1 MDNNIFPLPFEI
13 HLAFVCL
20 AVLIF
25 VVRFIMTKRTYQ
37 IFMTVA
43 TALTMAI
50 YLNVDKSWYST
61 WYDCIGIIELVLV
74 VVSLI
79 SVIMDKRKVKAL
91 KADETTEEQ
100 TQEAAQ

>member
-1 MDNNIFPLPFEI
+1 MDNNIFPLPFEL

-20 AVLIF
+20 ALLIL

-43 TALTMAI
+43 VALTMAI
-50 YLNVDKSWYST
+50 YIDWGKT

-74 VVSLI
+74 AGSLV
-79 SVIMDKRKVKAL
+79 SVIMDKKKAKEL
-91 KADETTEEQ
+91 KADENPEETEQ
-100 TQEAAQ
+100 KQEAAQ